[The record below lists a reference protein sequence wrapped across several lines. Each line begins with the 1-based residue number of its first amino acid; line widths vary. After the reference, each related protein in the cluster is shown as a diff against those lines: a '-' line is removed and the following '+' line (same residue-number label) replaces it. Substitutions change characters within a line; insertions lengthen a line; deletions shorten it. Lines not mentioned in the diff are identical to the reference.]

1 MSTTMINE
9 QAEYSHNAD
18 LEAWELN
25 ESRHKSRSDEVLP
38 SNKKALFDALAAAGI
53 EIVTVNFDGYGDSG
67 QIEDIDARRG
77 HELVK
82 LPDEKIQVVIA
93 SWGNTSLEHHTFTI
107 EEAIE
112 YFVYEFLS
120 ESHCG
125 WCNDDGAFGDFT
137 FDVAYQSISLDYHE
151 RYTETNFSHHQF

>member
-1 MSTTMINE
+1 MSNTMINE
-9 QAEYSHNAD
+9 QATYPNNAD
-18 LEAWELN
+18 LVAWELN
-25 ESRHKSRSDEVLP
+25 ESMHKSRSDEVLP
-38 SNKKALFDALAAAGI
+38 TNKRALFDALAAAGI
-53 EIVTVNFDGYGDSG
+53 EIVTVSFDGYGDSG

-82 LPDEKIQVVIA
+82 LPDEKIQVVVA
-93 SWGNTSLEHHTFTI
+93 SWGSPSLEHHTFTI

-137 FDVAYQSISLDYHE
+137 FDVADQSISLDYHE